1 MAISEAQKK
10 ASYKWRAEKV
20 HRVALD
26 FTLSDYD
33 RVKTAADAAG
43 VPVGTFCRSAIW
55 AAVGDGAGMDPE
67 EKNEK

>member
-1 MAISEAQKK
+1 MARTDAQKR
-10 ASYKWRAEKV
+10 ATNKWRAEKM

-67 EKNEK
+67 EKSEK